1 MDRVYLL
8 EETIQYLNI
17 LVELQ
22 KKFDV
27 RNPHHL
33 TDVIFALKRM
43 KEDYEIFR
51 KEKEANYEQSN

>member
-1 MDRVYLL
+1 MNRVYLL
-8 EETIQYLNI
+8 EKTIEYLNI

-33 TDVIFALKRM
+33 TDIIFALKEI

-51 KEKEANYEQSN
+51 REKEVKDGRE